1 MVSTS
6 ERKSSNW
13 SSELGH
19 EVIDVGTFSP
29 DAVDYPD
36 IAADVAHKVSRDEVD
51 RGILVCGTGLGMCI
65 AANKVP
71 GVRAAP
77 CHDDITAEM
86 SRRHNDS
93 NVLCLSADLLGE
105 RLIDR
110 MIEIWLTT
118 PFEGGRH
125 ARRVDKITELEREAE
140 AEQQEAKKAEWGT
153 HEATNAAMLSAY
165 VPSRLHLGALQP
177 VPYVLSLSPCRSV
190 PVVRAV

>member
-1 MVSTS
+1 MRIAVGTDHRGFAIRSKVI
-6 ERKSSNW
+6 ELVQK
-13 SSELGH
+13 LGH
-19 EVIDVGTFSP
+19 EVIDMGAFSP
-29 DAVDYPD
+29 DSVDYPD
-36 IAADVAHKVSRDEVD
+36 IAAEVAYKVSRNEAD

-77 CHDDITAEM
+77 CHDDITAEL

-110 MIEIWLTT
+110 MIEIWLSA

-125 ARRVDKITELEREAE
+125 ARRIEKIAELEKEVEAD
-140 AEQQEAKKAEWGT
+140 AERRKAEGT
-153 HEATNAAMLSAY
+153 
-165 VPSRLHLGALQP
+165 
-177 VPYVLSLSPCRSV
+177 
-190 PVVRAV
+190 

>member
-1 MVSTS
+1 MRIAVGTDHRGFAIRSKVLDLV
-6 ERKSSNW
+6 RQM
-13 SSELGH
+13 GH
-19 EVIDVGTFSP
+19 EAIDVGTFSP
-29 DAVDYPD
+29 NAVDYPD
-36 IAADVAHKVSRDEVD
+36 IAADVAYKVSRGEVD

-86 SRRHNDS
+86 SRRHNDA

-110 MIEIWLTT
+110 MIEIWLNT

-125 ARRVDKITELEREAE
+125 ARRVDKITQLQHEAE
-140 AEQQEAKKAEWGT
+140 AEEQGKLEG
-153 HEATNAAMLSAY
+153 
-165 VPSRLHLGALQP
+165 
-177 VPYVLSLSPCRSV
+177 
-190 PVVRAV
+190 